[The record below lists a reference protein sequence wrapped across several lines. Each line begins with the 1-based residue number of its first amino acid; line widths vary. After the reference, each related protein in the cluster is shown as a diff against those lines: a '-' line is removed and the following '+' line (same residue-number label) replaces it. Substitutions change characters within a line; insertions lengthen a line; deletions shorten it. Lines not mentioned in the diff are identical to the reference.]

1 MEPYS
6 FLSDED
12 PTDVQ
17 LEYLMNEVGDDAR
30 KQHKDS
36 VQKMRDN
43 IRSKIKMNKEKYDE
57 IAAQFN

>member
-12 PTDVQ
+12 PTDAQ

-30 KQHKDS
+30 KKHKDS
-36 VQKMRDN
+36 VQKLRDD